1 MPIEG
6 INPRQQKNDCGW
18 PKKKLPEGM
27 RLRQLECF
35 RALMLHGT
43 MTRAAEMLRMSQPAV
58 STTIA
63 ALEHSIGLTLFVRRG
78 SRLHPTPEAQLFYV
92 EASKALDAIE
102 GTAQAARE
110 IRSGRRG
117 SLSIVA
123 YPNVSISLLPRLMSS
138 FAADRPDLQLKII
151 TRPSQ
156 AVKELISTNTFDIA
170 ISELPTNYPISH
182 MEVVSFDCVCMLPK
196 GHPLCRFDTLTP
208 RELDGIPFVTLFK
221 GDPLYLSIAAAFS
234 KMNAAWNVVV
244 ETEFLTSACEFVAS
258 GHGVG
263 LIDPVISAAF
273 TDKVELRPFEPTIT
287 YQIAILYPIH
297 DQLSRVALDFVEILR
312 KAFNDGRVD

>member
-1 MPIEG
+1 
-6 INPRQQKNDCGW
+6 
-18 PKKKLPEGM
+18 
-27 RLRQLECF
+27 
-35 RALMLHGT
+35 
-43 MTRAAEMLRMSQPAV
+43 MSQPAV

-63 ALEHSIGLTLFVRRG
+63 ALEHSIGLQLFVRRG
-78 SRLHPTPEAQLFYV
+78 SRLHPTPEAQLFYA
-92 EASKALDAIE
+92 EASKALDAVE
-102 GTAQAARE
+102 GTVQVAQE
-110 IRSGRRG
+110 IKSGRRG

-138 FAADRPDLQLKII
+138 FAADKPDLQLKII

-156 AVKELISTNTFDIA
+156 TVKELVSTNTFDIA
-170 ISELPTNYPISH
+170 IAELPTDYPTSH
-182 MEVVSFDCVCMLPK
+182 MEVFSFDCVCMLPK
-196 GHPLCRFDTLTP
+196 AHPLCRFEKLTP
-208 RELDGIPFVTLFK
+208 RELDGLPFVTLFK

-258 GHGVG
+258 GRGVG
-263 LIDPVISAAF
+263 LIDPLISAAF

-297 DQLSRVALDFVEILR
+297 DQISRVALDFVDVLR
-312 KAFNDGRVD
+312 KALNGGHARTTG

>member
-1 MPIEG
+1 
-6 INPRQQKNDCGW
+6 
-18 PKKKLPEGM
+18 M

-63 ALEHSIGLTLFVRRG
+63 ALERSIGLPLFVRRG

-102 GTAQAARE
+102 GTVQVAQE
-110 IRSGRRG
+110 IKSGRRG

-138 FAADRPDLQLKII
+138 FAADKPDLRLKII

-156 AVKELISTNTFDIA
+156 SVKELISTNTFDLAIA
-170 ISELPTNYPISH
+170 ELPTDYPTSH
-182 MEVVSFDCVCMLPK
+182 MEVFSFDCMCMLPK
-196 GHPLCRFDTLTP
+196 GHPLCRFTKLTP
-208 RELDGIPFVTLFK
+208 LELDGLPFVTLFK

-234 KMNAAWNVVV
+234 KMNAVWNVVV
-244 ETEFLTSACEFVAS
+244 ETEFLTSACEFVAA
-258 GHGVG
+258 GRGVG
-263 LIDPVISAAF
+263 LIDPLISAPF

-297 DQLSRVALDFVEILR
+297 DQISRVALDFVDVLR
-312 KAFNDGRVD
+312 KAFTGDEARSTGGEQDSSHEV